1 MIIMMNKKFTV
12 LTEYE
17 LAKVDGGY
25 TPKNCAI
32 AVGGGMLS
40 GAIRGGM
47 AGTVF
52 GVGTGNLAGAFA
64 GAHIGLVAGGLACIG
79 GYLGSH

>member
-1 MIIMMNKKFTV
+1 MQ
-12 LTEYE
+12 
-17 LAKVDGGY
+17 
-25 TPKNCAI
+25 
-32 AVGGGMLS
+32 S
-40 GAIRGGM
+40 GM

>member
-1 MIIMMNKKFTV
+1 MMKEFTV
-12 LTEYE
+12 LTECE

-25 TPKNCAI
+25 TPKNCAM

-47 AGTVF
+47 SGTVF
-52 GVGTGNLAGAFA
+52 RVGTGNLTGAFA

>member
-1 MIIMMNKKFTV
+1 MIIMMKEFTI
-12 LTEYE
+12 LTECE

-25 TPKNCAI
+25 TPKNCAM

-47 AGTVF
+47 SGTVF

-64 GAHIGLVAGGLACIG
+64 GVHIGLVAGGLACIG

>member
-1 MIIMMNKKFTV
+1 MMKEFTI
-12 LTEYE
+12 LTECE

-47 AGTVF
+47 SGTVF

-64 GAHIGLVAGGLACIG
+64 GAHIGFSSRWIGLYRRIFR
-79 GYLGSH
+79 

>member
-1 MIIMMNKKFTV
+1 MMKEFTV
-12 LTEYE
+12 LTECE

-52 GVGTGNLAGAFA
+52 GVGNLAGAFA

>member
-1 MIIMMNKKFTV
+1 MMKEFTV
-12 LTEYE
+12 LTECE

-25 TPKNCAI
+25 TPKNCAM

-47 AGTVF
+47 SGTVF
-52 GVGTGNLAGAFA
+52 GVGTGNLTGAFA

-79 GYLGSH
+79 EYLGSH

>member
-1 MIIMMNKKFTV
+1 MMKEFTI
-12 LTEYE
+12 LTECE

-25 TPKNCAI
+25 TPKNCAM

-47 AGTVF
+47 SGTVF

-64 GAHIGLVAGGLACIG
+64 GAHIGLVAGGLASIG

>member
-1 MIIMMNKKFTV
+1 MIIMMKEFTV
-12 LTEYE
+12 LTECE

-25 TPKNCAI
+25 TPKNCTM

-47 AGTVF
+47 SGTVF
-52 GVGTGNLAGAFA
+52 GVGTGNLTGAFA
-64 GAHIGLVAGGLACIG
+64 GAHIGFSSRWIGLYRRIFR
-79 GYLGSH
+79 

>member
-1 MIIMMNKKFTV
+1 MMKEFTI
-12 LTEYE
+12 LTECE

-25 TPKNCAI
+25 TPKNCAM

-47 AGTVF
+47 SGTVF
-52 GVGTGNLAGAFA
+52 GVGTGNLTGAFA
-64 GAHIGLVAGGLACIG
+64 GAHIGLVAGGSACIG

>member
-1 MIIMMNKKFTV
+1 MIIMMKEFTV
-12 LTEYE
+12 LTECE

-25 TPKNCAI
+25 TPKNCAM

-47 AGTVF
+47 SVTVF
-52 GVGTGNLAGAFA
+52 GVGTGNLTGSFA

>member
-1 MIIMMNKKFTV
+1 MMKEFTV
-12 LTEYE
+12 LTECE

-40 GAIRGGM
+40 AAIRGGM

-52 GVGTGNLAGAFA
+52 GVGTGNLTGAFA
-64 GAHIGLVAGGLACIG
+64 GAHIGFSSRWIGLYRRIFR
-79 GYLGSH
+79 

>member
-1 MIIMMNKKFTV
+1 MIKEFTV
-12 LTEYE
+12 LTECE

>member
-1 MIIMMNKKFTV
+1 MMKEFTV
-12 LTEYE
+12 LTECE

-79 GYLGSH
+79 GYLGSD

>member
-1 MIIMMNKKFTV
+1 MMKEFTI
-12 LTEYE
+12 LTECE

-25 TPKNCAI
+25 TPKNCAM

-47 AGTVF
+47 SGTVF

-79 GYLGSH
+79 RYLGSH

>member
-1 MIIMMNKKFTV
+1 MMKEFTI
-12 LTEYE
+12 LTECE

-25 TPKNCAI
+25 TPKNCAM

-47 AGTVF
+47 SGTVF

-64 GAHIGLVAGGLACIG
+64 GVHIGLVAGGLACIG

>member
-1 MIIMMNKKFTV
+1 MIIMMKEFTV
-12 LTEYE
+12 LTECE

-52 GVGTGNLAGAFA
+52 GVGTSNLAGAFA
-64 GAHIGLVAGGLACIG
+64 GAHIGLVAGGLVCIG

>member
-1 MIIMMNKKFTV
+1 MMKEFTI
-12 LTEYE
+12 LTECE
-17 LAKVDGGY
+17 IAKVVGGY

-47 AGTVF
+47 SGTVF

-79 GYLGSH
+79 GY

>member
-1 MIIMMNKKFTV
+1 MMKEFTV
-12 LTEYE
+12 LTECE

-25 TPKNCAI
+25 TPKNCAM

-47 AGTVF
+47 TGTVF

-79 GYLGSH
+79 GYLGGH

>member
-1 MIIMMNKKFTV
+1 MMKEFTV
-12 LTEYE
+12 LTECE

-64 GAHIGLVAGGLACIG
+64 GAHIGLVAGGLASIG

>member
-1 MIIMMNKKFTV
+1 MMKEFTV
-12 LTEYE
+12 LTECE
-17 LAKVDGGY
+17 LAKVDGGKGSKGSSY
-25 TPKNCAI
+25 VAGFASAAI
-32 AVGGGMLS
+32 A
-40 GAIRGGM
+40 
-47 AGTVF
+47 GTGL